1 MLFASPSSAASRGES
16 EMVTAYQLSA
26 VPDLVPDTLV
36 KFGRTRFA
44 VTTAVVE
51 NDTGFCIEVRLGHR
65 LIARNVIGPARED
78 FAARLSAA
86 MEKAASQGRLA
97 LLEALHVET

>member
-1 MLFASPSSAASRGES
+1 
-16 EMVTAYQLSA
+16 MVTAYQLSA

-51 NDTGFCIEVRLGHR
+51 NDTGFCVEVRLGRR